1 MKVYNEAPLRLIFH
15 ILTHILNFLRRWKI
29 KYFKSNF
36 FHSHNTFIRVY
47 FLELCLLKCGETGY
61 CRIMLFVPVN
71 FGWIELLSWGKSW
84 IGTEWRW
91 VIYSSETDRRG
102 SRHRISYC
110 LSNRLRPPA
119 IINSNDTTAAS
130 IQGWLTDERR
140 SASWFRS
147 VLRTLLHSSQRFRQ
161 PHLPCFSES
170 CSGSV

>member
-15 ILTHILNFLRRWKI
+15 ILIHILNFLLKNKI
-29 KYFKSNF
+29 FQVQLFFILITLLSEFTFLNF
-36 FHSHNTFIRVY
+36 VS
-47 FLELCLLKCGETGY
+47 KCGETGN
-61 CRIMLFVPVN
+61 CWIMLFVPVN
-71 FGWIELLSWGKSW
+71 FGWITQLLSWGKSW

-91 VIYSSETDRRG
+91 VIYSSGTDRRG

-110 LSNRLRPPA
+110 LSNRLLPPA

>member
-1 MKVYNEAPLRLIFH
+1 MKNNIFQVFQVQLFFILITLLSE
-15 ILTHILNFLRRWKI
+15 LTFLNFV
-29 KYFKSNF
+29 S
-36 FHSHNTFIRVY
+36 
-47 FLELCLLKCGETGY
+47 KCGETGY
-61 CRIMLFVPVN
+61 CRIRLFVPVN

-91 VIYSSETDRRG
+91 VIYSSGTDRRG

-110 LSNRLRPPA
+110 LSNRLQPPA

-170 CSGSV
+170 SSGSV